1 MTAPIDLEA
10 LRGHTAGPWLV
21 SILDAWAIIDA
32 RGYVVA
38 KASGWRERE
47 ECQANAELIAAAP
60 ALLAELTT
68 SRARDAEVEALVE
81 KGIALIDRYQRDD
94 EDVISRFERLAAMFQ
109 SDTGFMAPGKDTSAA
124 AYAGE
129 EYERQREDCWNAWCL
144 EPIKRFRAALLPF
157 QRSDDKGDAT

>member
-1 MTAPIDLEA
+1 MTLHSEAVKEIDLDA
-10 LRGHTAGPWLV
+10 LRAALAVIQRETVRAGGV
-21 SILDAWAIIDA
+21 SFSDGRD
-32 RGYVVA
+32 
-38 KASGWRERE
+38 
-47 ECQANAELIAAAP
+47 LIATHAAVSA
-60 ALLAELTT
+60 ALAGLTT
-68 SRARDAEVEALVE
+68 RRARDAEVAELVE

-157 QRSDDKGDAT
+157 QRSGDKGDAT